1 MIKTL
6 LKSSNYNG
14 RYIAMKDFDDSA
26 VIADGANPQEA
37 YEKAIKKGLKNPVI
51 TFVPIKNMV
60 QIY

>member
-14 RYIAMKDFDDSA
+14 RYVAMKDFDDTA
-26 VIADGANPQEA
+26 VIADGVDPQEA

-51 TFVPIKNMV
+51 TFVPVKNMV